1 MHKTRRDE
9 GLKKP
14 ISFSFY
20 GSTKTVWLNPH
31 ILTRSLLAQK
41 ILLSIR
47 KKAKSSTEISREVE
61 VERTYVA
68 DELDWLSKNDLVK
81 RSKAKWIA
89 NFILISE
96 EEKKPLMNLARQVS
110 HEVASGIRDQLT
122 NLKDKFSTCTFIEQD
137 FSWNQMSYIILA
149 ALTLDLGV
157 NHSLHKENMVPPP
170 PRRPDGGAWYF
181 WGLESGDCSKRQFGV
196 NSDYDERS
204 GTAHIWS
211 PNMEKPTTAPFA
223 REERKLMIALADKPL
238 TIEEVGDAIG
248 TKAELITELTKD
260 LSKHGYLTEDKGKFK
275 LHFPIFTPKDLQ
287 AVIPTI
293 SQLSDSIVQEII
305 KPKEATFGN
314 IFKKLD
320 RLESEYGGFLCMLY
334 HMIMNHSLDR
344 LVEGKM
350 LPEMPKKAPTTWGF
364 WGWIGKLE
372 ILRI

>member
-1 MHKTRRDE
+1 
-9 GLKKP
+9 LKKP

-47 KKAKSSTEISREVE
+47 KKTKSSTEISREVG

-170 PRRPDGGAWYF
+170 PRRPDGGTWYF
-181 WGLESGDCSKRQFGV
+181 WGLESGDRSKRQFGV